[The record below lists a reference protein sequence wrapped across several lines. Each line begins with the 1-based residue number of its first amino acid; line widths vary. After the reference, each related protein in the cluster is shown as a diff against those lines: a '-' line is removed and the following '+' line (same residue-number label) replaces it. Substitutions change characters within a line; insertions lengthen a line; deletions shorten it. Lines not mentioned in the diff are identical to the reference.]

1 MIPSV
6 EDCYKLMDKYNMLD
20 NIKAHSVIVEKVA
33 IIIAKGLVEAGAN
46 LSLEK
51 VTAGALMHDIG
62 KTLCLNTNIN
72 HAPKGKEI
80 CKQNGFDEI
89 ADIVDEHITLHNYEK
104 NSPIQEKEIIYY
116 SDKRVNHDSVVSL
129 DERLDYL
136 LGRYAF
142 KNEEIANAIKI
153 NIEMCRE
160 VEKKLFSSLKFNPD
174 ELADLIKQQ

>member
-1 MIPSV
+1 M
-6 EDCYKLMDKYNMLD
+6 
-20 NIKAHSVIVEKVA
+20 
-33 IIIAKGLVEAGAN
+33 
-46 LSLEK
+46 
-51 VTAGALMHDIG
+51 
-62 KTLCLNTNIN
+62 
-72 HAPKGKEI
+72 
-80 CKQNGFDEI
+80 
-89 ADIVDEHITLHNYEK
+89 
-104 NSPIQEKEIIYY
+104 
-116 SDKRVNHDSVVSL
+116 NHDSVVSL